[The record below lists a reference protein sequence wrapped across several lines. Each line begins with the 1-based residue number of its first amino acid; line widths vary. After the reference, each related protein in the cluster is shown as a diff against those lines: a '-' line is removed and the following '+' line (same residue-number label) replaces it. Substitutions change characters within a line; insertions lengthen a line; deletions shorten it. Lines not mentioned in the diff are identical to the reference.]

1 MKNLIVEPYIFA
13 KKDQLE
19 KAREAGHLV
28 ACFGKPEYGDMI
40 ALYSQSSIDAL
51 CEKIN
56 AFPQWQLIETA
67 PKTLKVILVYCADRQ
82 NIYTAYYRG
91 KFVQTPGWRHF
102 GGNIAPQMMAEEPT
116 HWMPLPAGPK

>member
-13 KKDQLE
+13 RKDQLE
-19 KAREAGHLV
+19 KARKAGHLV

-51 CEKIN
+51 RDEIN
-56 AFPQWQLIETA
+56 ALPQWQPIETA
-67 PKTLKVILVYCADRQ
+67 PEHKCVDMWVKSHDNPNFGRRAVDVAKVD
-82 NIYTAYYRG
+82 G
-91 KFVQTPGWRHF
+91 KWYGCNLLPDSKYGEY
-102 GGNIAPQMMAEEPT
+102 AS